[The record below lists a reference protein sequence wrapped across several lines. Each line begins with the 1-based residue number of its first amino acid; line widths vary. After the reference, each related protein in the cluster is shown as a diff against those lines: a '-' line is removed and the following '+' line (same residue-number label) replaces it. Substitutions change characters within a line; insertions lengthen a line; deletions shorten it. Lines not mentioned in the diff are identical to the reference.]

1 MSLMNER
8 IEYLL
13 DCLEGDLL
21 DLREM
26 IENGDD
32 KVLILSLIKNHMIL
46 QLEAIVKE
54 L

>member
-1 MSLMNER
+1 MNEN
-8 IEYLL
+8 IKYLL
-13 DCLEGDLL
+13 DCLEGDVL

-26 IENGDD
+26 IENEED
-32 KVLILSLIKNHMIL
+32 KVLIINLIKNHMIL

>member
-1 MSLMNER
+1 MTNTER

-26 IENGDD
+26 IENEED
-32 KVLILSLIKNHMIL
+32 KVLILNLIKGHMIP

>member
-1 MSLMNER
+1 MTKAER

-13 DCLEGDLL
+13 DCLEGDVS

-26 IENGDD
+26 IENDED
-32 KVLILSLIKNHMIL
+32 KVLILNLIKNHMIL
-46 QLEAIVKE
+46 QLEAITKE

>member
-1 MSLMNER
+1 MNDR
-8 IEYLL
+8 INYLL
-13 DCLEGDLL
+13 DCLDGDIL

-26 IENGDD
+26 IENEDD
-32 KVLILSLIKNHMIL
+32 KVLIINLIKNHMIL